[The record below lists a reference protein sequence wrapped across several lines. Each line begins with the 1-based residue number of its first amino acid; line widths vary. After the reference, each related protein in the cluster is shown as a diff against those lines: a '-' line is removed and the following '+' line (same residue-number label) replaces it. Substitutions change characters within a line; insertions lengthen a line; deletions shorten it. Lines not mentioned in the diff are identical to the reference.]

1 MLHAFIPEGAS
12 YVYPD
17 CSALIGRTLGDQTM
31 HDDVSVAAA
40 LLDEAGVAVVPGSAF
55 GASPYL
61 RIAYDI
67 DDAGCTKR
75 CDRII
80 NFCHRAGHV

>member
-12 YVYPD
+12 YVYTD

-61 RIAYDI
+61 RIAYNV
-67 DDAGCTKR
+67 DDAR
-75 CDRII
+75 LHEACDRII
-80 NFCHRAGHV
+80 NFCRRAGHV